1 MPNPTPSQRIVP
13 DVGQSL
19 TAQHL
24 RHRKGP
30 LVWPLWLGMLLLC
43 ALLAGAAVALWFER
57 ERLLT
62 ELHRVS
68 GEVSNVHARLD
79 SGDTDVQDTI
89 ALVQAQMTTLF
100 QEQEQLSVAL
110 INTREELYGALTDDE
125 ERPSNEMMTSFNQRL
140 SQYQEQAALRDRRLA
155 AFSTSLD
162 ALEQAGI
169 SGRQNLVEEVNHLEQ
184 TTAQQ
189 LTSLEEQVN
198 QLNQTVTGQMEE
210 QIAAFSERF
219 NQLDTQLN
227 TLQLASFSPSD
238 EVEAFEEQWSQR
250 LSALESDIR
259 QIRQAQLAFSA
270 QIEMLR

>member
-30 LVWPLWLGMLLLC
+30 LVWPLWLGMLLFC
-43 ALLAGAAVALWFER
+43 ALLAGAAVVLWLER

-169 SGRQNLVEEVNHLEQ
+169 SGRQNLVEEVDHLEQ

-189 LTSLEEQVN
+189 LTSLEEQAN
-198 QLNQTVTGQMEE
+198 QLNQTVTGQLEE
-210 QIAAFSERF
+210 QIAALSERF

-227 TLQLASFSPSD
+227 TLQLDPSSPSD
-238 EVEAFEEQWSQR
+238 EIAAFEEQWTQR
-250 LSALESDIR
+250 LSTLESDIR

>member
-30 LVWPLWLGMLLLC
+30 LVWPLWLGMLLFC
-43 ALLAGAAVALWFER
+43 ALLAGAAVVLWLER

-169 SGRQNLVEEVNHLEQ
+169 SGRQNLVEEVDHLEQ

-198 QLNQTVTGQMEE
+198 QLNQTVTGQLEE
-210 QIAAFSERF
+210 QIAALSERF

-227 TLQLASFSPSD
+227 TLQLDSSSPSD
-238 EVEAFEEQWSQR
+238 EIAAFEEQWTQR
-250 LSALESDIR
+250 LSTLESDIR